1 MRPRSPPAW
10 AGRREGSFH
19 GHEGEV
25 VTLTRGC
32 ISPSPQPSPVKGEGE
47 EPPSQSSPQMGEE
60 GDHPARP
67 PLWIPAPY
75 RVRGRL
81 FDKPAGQG
89 RVSNPP
95 LQARTAVRQQH
106 RLPAGGHVGPPL
118 RLGPRASPSSHP
130 SPAPRRGGFQTR
142 PYGSR
147 ATRCRAAAGESPSPR
162 STVER
167 RGGKSPLPCSLFS
180 CVVGLAVYQG
190 GERPG
195 CVESMGP
202 AQGSGS
208 CQCCS
213 SFSLILRSAGVSSTG
228 AGFSSFSSSMRSDP
242 RAFLRMA
249 ALAFPSRR
257 RCVRVRRVRG
267 RVLALA
273 GTGGFEL
280 GSG

>member
-81 FDKPAGQG
+81 FAGTTVGFPGLPAPHGGG
-89 RVSNPP
+89 RASNPP

-106 RLPAGGHVGPPL
+106 RLPAGGHVGP
-118 RLGPRASPSSHP
+118 RASPSSHP
-130 SPAPRRGGFQTR
+130 SPAPRRGGRVSNPPLREPRYAVSGRTR
-142 PYGSR
+142 GVTLTPALSR
-147 ATRCRAAAGESPSPR
+147 RG
-162 STVER
+162 

-180 CVVGLAVYQG
+180 CVVGLA
-190 GERPG
+190 
-195 CVESMGP
+195 S
-202 AQGSGS
+202 SG
-208 CQCCS
+208 
-213 SFSLILRSAGVSSTG
+213 R
-228 AGFSSFSSSMRSDP
+228 
-242 RAFLRMA
+242 
-249 ALAFPSRR
+249 
-257 RCVRVRRVRG
+257 
-267 RVLALA
+267 
-273 GTGGFEL
+273 
-280 GSG
+280 